1 MLERQLQKQIISRI
15 DQFLPKFICGYRKGY
30 STPTVLILML
40 EKGRKILDIKGYAGG
55 P

>member
-15 DQFLPKFICGYRKGY
+15 DQFLPKFLCGYRKGY

-40 EKGRKILDIKGYAGG
+40 EK
-55 P
+55 